1 MEPGCV
7 AVGAVGALGSLFCDS
22 GVVSFFLLLALGL
35 RVKYPGRYSAMIP
48 SCVGGGVGGGGGP
61 GSSGFFGWACVGA
74 GEGGSGNGDA
84 SS

>member
-61 GSSGFFGWACVGA
+61 GCSGFGRAYVGA
-74 GEGGSGNGDA
+74 GGGGSGNGDA